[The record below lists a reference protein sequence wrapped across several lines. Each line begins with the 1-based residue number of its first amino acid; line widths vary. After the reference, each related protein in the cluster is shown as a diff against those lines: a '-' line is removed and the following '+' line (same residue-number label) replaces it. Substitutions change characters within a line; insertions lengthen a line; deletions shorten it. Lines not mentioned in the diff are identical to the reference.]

1 MTEET
6 PKKSKQAKRLSK
18 AKQRLIERGLEI
30 LDNPNAPP
38 DPAYMARE
46 LVQCTLP
53 YKNPGDVPAW
63 TRRNGNLS
71 LGIQPGWDY
80 KNDTCIG
87 FPYGTI
93 PRLLLFWLT
102 TEAVKKKS
110 RHIQL
115 GESLSQFMREL
126 GLDPSRGGKRSDA
139 RRLRDQMTRLFNAR
153 ISFQREISRATKL
166 PNGTISRERQNGE
179 AWLNMEIAPRGELW
193 WSEERPEQPT
203 LWESWIEL
211 GEDFYRAITSSPVP
225 VDMKTLRELKN
236 SPLALDLYAWLT
248 HEAYRV
254 YRKGEPRFV
263 SWSLLMEQF
272 GTGYTD
278 PKNFGRDAREALR
291 KIEAGYP
298 LLKLGELRGG
308 VTIEPESFPSIR
320 PKKPP
325 LLPS

>member
-38 DPAYMARE
+38 DPVYMARE

-53 YKNPGDVPAW
+53 YKNPGDVPVW

-71 LGIQPGWDY
+71 LVVQQGYTENEKPYGY
-80 KNDTCIG
+80 
-87 FPYGTI
+87 PYGTI
-93 PRLLLFWLT
+93 PRLLMFWMT
-102 TEAVKKKS
+102 TEAVRTKS
-110 RHIQL
+110 RRLEL
-115 GESLSQFMREL
+115 GESLAQFMQEL
-126 GLDPSRGGKRSDA
+126 GLNPSNGTGKRSDA
-139 RRLRDQMTRLFNAR
+139 RRLRDQMERLFHAR
-153 ISFQREISRATKL
+153 ISFRRALSRATRL
-166 PNGTISRERQNGE
+166 PDGTISRERQHGT
-179 AWLNMEIAPRGELW
+179 AWLNMEVAPEGELW
-193 WSEERPEQPT
+193 WSELQPEQPA
-203 LWESWIEL
+203 LLGSWIEL
-211 GEDFYRAITSSPVP
+211 GERFYQAITAAPVP

-236 SPLALDLYAWLT
+236 SPLALDLYTWLT

-263 SWSLLMEQF
+263 AWSLLMEQF

-291 KIEAGYP
+291 KIETGYP
-298 LLKLGELRGG
+298 QLKLGEMRGG

-325 LLPS
+325 LLPN